1 MAAEP
6 EVPRALGLSV
16 LSYTKV
22 MQNLQYQQSVKLR
35 SGIVLV
41 GIIGPSMETEIVFL
55 DFLDSG
61 IKFSV

>member
-1 MAAEP
+1 M
-6 EVPRALGLSV
+6 PRALGLSV

-61 IKFSV
+61 IRFSV